1 MRFDY
6 RIAKEATFNDW
17 VNDGLKK
24 AYSMLDIQN
33 VSRDN
38 ISHNSAVEE
47 KAAS

>member
-6 RIAKEATFNDW
+6 RIAKEATFKDW

-24 AYSMLDIQN
+24 AYAMLNVQN
-33 VSRDN
+33 VPREN
-38 ISHNSAVEE
+38 ISHNSAVET